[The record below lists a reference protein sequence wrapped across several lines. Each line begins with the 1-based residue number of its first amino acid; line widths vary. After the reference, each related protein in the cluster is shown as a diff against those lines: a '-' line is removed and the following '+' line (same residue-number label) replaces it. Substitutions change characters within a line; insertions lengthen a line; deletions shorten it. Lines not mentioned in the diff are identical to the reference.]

1 MYQKSSSVTID
12 VLLHA
17 SSYVY
22 LLPSFRL
29 KMRVFPPLGE
39 RKPLFY
45 GSNMDYFFQGFKL
58 ITTKGLKRFVFFPLA
73 INLILFSVAFYYLF
87 GEINAS
93 IVWVV
98 ELIPDWEWL
107 AWLKVVLS
115 YVIWPIAV
123 ISILLIFAL
132 IFGTLAN
139 WIAAPFNG
147 LLAEKVE
154 QHLTGQ
160 RMDDTGLLDVF
171 KDIPRTLGR
180 ELSKFTYYL
189 PRALGFLLLFFI
201 LPLVGQVL
209 WFLFSAWMMAIQYC
223 DYPFDNHKI
232 SFRDMKRV
240 LHEKRTHSFSFGIT
254 VSVFSL
260 IPIVNFLVMPVAVCG
275 ATALWVDK
283 LKERV

>member
-1 MYQKSSSVTID
+1 
-12 VLLHA
+12 
-17 SSYVY
+17 
-22 LLPSFRL
+22 
-29 KMRVFPPLGE
+29 
-39 RKPLFY
+39 
-45 GSNMDYFFQGFKL
+45 MDYFFQGFKL

-73 INLILFSVAFYYLF
+73 INLILFSVAFYFLF
-87 GEINAS
+87 GEISAS
-93 IVWVV
+93 IVWMTD
-98 ELIPDWEWL
+98 LIPDWEWL
-107 AWLKVVLS
+107 AWLKAGLS
-115 YVIWPIAV
+115 YIIWPIAV
-123 ISILLIFAL
+123 ITILLIFAL

-160 RMDDTGLLDVF
+160 SMDDNGLLDAF

-180 ELSKFTYYL
+180 ELSKLTYYL
-189 PRALGFLLLFFI
+189 PRAIGFLLLFFI
-201 LPLVGQVL
+201 LPVFGQVL

-223 DYPFDNHKI
+223 DYPCDNHKI
-232 SFRDMKRV
+232 SFPDMKRI
-240 LHEKRTHSFSFGIT
+240 LHAHRSHSFSFGIT